1 MQRNILWPHVPK
13 WHWNYRTQRPT
24 DSGKLAQ
31 VQNHRNS
38 PFFPSKWEKDIL
50 SNVTISAI
58 SSSLLIKNKLSPLF
72 LFTAFPRFISN
83 VKIQRDA
90 GSICLT
96 IPDASE
102 SMIRVNILWMWFFTF
117 HAHLQRAS
125 QAKQGQHW
133 QQTLIHLLK
142 EWSRRKKKGGLQ
154 LN

>member
-1 MQRNILWPHVPK
+1 MQRNILWPHVTE
-13 WHWNYRTQRPT
+13 WHWNYRTQRPR
-24 DSGKLAQ
+24 DSGNLAQ

-38 PFFPSKWEKDIL
+38 PFFPSKWEKNIL
-50 SNVTISAI
+50 GNVTILAI
-58 SSSLLIKNKLSPLF
+58 SSSLLIKNKPSPLF
-72 LFTAFPRFISN
+72 LFMAFPQFISN

-96 IPDASE
+96 IPNAFE
-102 SMIRVNILWMWFFTF
+102 SITRVNILWMCFFTF

-125 QAKQGQHW
+125 QAMQGQYW

-142 EWSRRKKKGGLQ
+142 EWSRKKKWLQ